1 MKTTTSKM
9 LIIFILLSSV
19 LNIGTAPGHHRL
31 IKTPFTGTEIFVS
44 IPDPNPG
51 TVTVKDGKTIYK
63 DFVQYMYDDM
73 TDPRV
78 TGNFRVE
85 LDAVF
90 DNDTGAGPFTASI
103 QITNAKGSWIV
114 FGVGYINVDGTAWAR
129 TWGYGQGDY
138 QGMTAFWKYTS
149 PDRMFS
155 SKVEGYILEFK

>member
-1 MKTTTSKM
+1 MKTTISKM

-19 LNIGTAPGHHRL
+19 LNIGAAPAKHRL

-63 DFVQYMYDDM
+63 GFVQYMYDDM
-73 TDPRV
+73 TDARV
-78 TGNFRVE
+78 TGDFRAE

-90 DNDTGAGPFTASI
+90 DNDTGAGPFLASI
-103 QITNAKGSWIV
+103 QITNANGSWTV
-114 FGVGYINVDGTAWAR
+114 HAVGYINADGTAWAC

-155 SKVEGYILEFK
+155 STVEGYILENK